1 VSGDAVFT
9 AARLAA
15 SALGGVL
22 QVLGVCLPTPRLAA
36 ETEVVPALSE
46 LDAAHC
52 NAMQQDI
59 QRALSISPA
68 GDPSWPVTVRV
79 GSPPRVMAAE
89 AVRRQAVVIV
99 MGIGRHHPLDRA
111 FGAETTIATLRESR
125 VPVLAVASH
134 VLSDSLHAVVG
145 LDFSSASVQAARLA
159 ARLVAPNGRLTL
171 LHVQPRFEQATANWQ
186 AWDAEYTRTL
196 PPLFDAVQDRY
207 FQILDG
213 VVAHVK
219 KIARAAG
226 RIADSVL
233 HQRLAQ
239 SFQFSD
245 AAGLGDSL
253 LPGLHNRGPDDLQHV
268 HFAGEVLAVGVAG
281 GVIAAGLEDIAEDA
295 GPHLLPVLFG
305 GGAEQIQLL

>member
-1 VSGDAVFT
+1 MSSASSLRSYQGVVLVACDGTPVSGDALFT

-36 ETEVVPALSE
+36 ETDVVPALSE

-79 GSPPRVMAAE
+79 GSPPRVLAAE

-134 VLSDSLHAVVG
+134 VLTDSLHAVVG

-196 PPLFDAVQDRY
+196 PPLFDAVRAQ
-207 FQILDG
+207 LTSHNG
-213 VVAHVK
+213 VLVETVTV
-219 KIARAAG
+219 RGDPAA
-226 RIADSVL
+226 
-233 HQRLAQ
+233 
-239 SFQFSD
+239 
-245 AAGLGDSL
+245 SL
-253 LPGLHNRGPDDLQHV
+253 LAMAQQTQCDLIAVGTQRYSV
-268 HFAGEVLAVGVAG
+268 RERLIVGSVATRVLRSARCSVLAVPA
-281 GVIAAGLEDIAEDA
+281 
-295 GPHLLPVLFG
+295 
-305 GGAEQIQLL
+305 

>member
-1 VSGDAVFT
+1 MSSASSLRSYQGAVLVACDGTPVSGDAVFT

-15 SALGGVL
+15 SALGGML

-36 ETEVVPALSE
+36 ETDVVPALSE

-79 GSPPRVMAAE
+79 GSPPRVLAAE

-196 PPLFDAVQDRY
+196 PPLFDAVRAQ
-207 FQILDG
+207 LTPHNG
-213 VVAHVK
+213 VLVETVTV
-219 KIARAAG
+219 RGDPAA
-226 RIADSVL
+226 
-233 HQRLAQ
+233 
-239 SFQFSD
+239 
-245 AAGLGDSL
+245 SL
-253 LPGLHNRGPDDLQHV
+253 LAMAQQTQCDLITVGTQRHSV
-268 HFAGEVLAVGVAG
+268 RERLIVGSVATRVLRSARCSVLAVPA
-281 GVIAAGLEDIAEDA
+281 
-295 GPHLLPVLFG
+295 
-305 GGAEQIQLL
+305 